1 MKIRTMIL
9 PLVSVAALSAAYADD
24 GGRPL
29 STLLTGATEVPGPG
43 DADGQG
49 SAEIRINPGQG
60 QLCYTLKVSG
70 IDTATAAHVHEAVA
84 GTAGPV
90 GVGLTAPVAGTV
102 KDCVT
107 ITRELAKEIIRTPS
121 DYYVNVHN
129 AAFPR
134 GAVRGQLGK

>member
-9 PLVSVAALSAAYADD
+9 PLVSVAALSAAYADN

-43 DADGQG
+43 DTDGQG

-84 GTAGPV
+84 GKAGPV
-90 GVGLTAPVAGTV
+90 VVGLTAPAAGNV